1 MSRIVL
7 TLVGA
12 DRAGLVAAVADV
24 VSAHDGN
31 WEASQ
36 LAELGGTF
44 AGVVQV
50 QVPDSQRDALLTA
63 LHELDGL
70 LAIATH
76 PADDVPAS
84 LPAPEQSLTIS
95 VLGNDRPGIV
105 REISTTLSAHG
116 VSIDRLST
124 LVRDAAMSGGTL
136 FDASVSARVAAD
148 ADVDALRGALEELA
162 GEIQVDITIS

>member
-50 QVPDSQRDALLTA
+50 EVPDAQRDALLSA

-76 PADDVPAS
+76 PAAEAPAS
-84 LPAPEQSLTIS
+84 TPAPEQSRGIS

-105 REISTTLSAHG
+105 REISSTLSAHG

-124 LVRDAAMSGGTL
+124 QVRDAAMSGGAL
-136 FDASVSARVAAD
+136 FDAGVSARVPQGAD
-148 ADVDALRGALEELA
+148 LDALRDALEQLA
-162 GEIQVDITIS
+162 GEIQVDITIA

>member
-36 LAELGGTF
+36 LAELAGSF

-50 QVPDSQRDALLTA
+50 QVPDAQREALLTA

-70 LAIATH
+70 LAIATY
-76 PADDVPAS
+76 PAEEAAA
-84 LPAPEQSLTIS
+84 PAPPPQQTLVIS
-95 VLGNDRPGIV
+95 VLGNDHPGIV

-116 VSIDRLST
+116 ASIDRMT
-124 LVRDAAMSGGTL
+124 TEVRDAAMSGGSL
-136 FDASVSARVAAD
+136 FDASVSARVAAGTD
-148 ADVDALRGALEELA
+148 LDALRRSLEQLA
-162 GEIQVDITIS
+162 GEIQVDIAID